1 MHWIHAIKERKIR
14 KGRFSIMTHYI
25 HRQLLTLQY
34 LEMQVALLVK
44 VLNVIKLALGL
55 LFFFTFSL
63 MDSHYLYLGWS
74 LSLVMGHWELYS
86 TPSLLGTFF
95 SITSVHNGGR
105 WWFLCCYMT
114 VRLIE
119 QPLCSYAHD
128 QECHHMIVSLITWL
142 SVSLTYLPLT
152 LYSHS
157 TMHSQLLL
165 FADWATLCV
174 PYPTLPYSLLC
185 DCGQSLSVAS
195 LH

>member
-74 LSLVMGHWELYS
+74 LPLIMGHWELYS
-86 TPSLLGTFF
+86 TLSLLGTFF
-95 SITSVHNGGR
+95 FLYFSLFSSAHYGGK
-105 WWFLCCYMT
+105 WWFLCSYMT

-119 QPLCSYAHD
+119 QPLHSWAHD
-128 QECHHMIVSLITWL
+128 QECQHMIVSLIMWL
-142 SVSLTYLPLT
+142 SVSLASLPLA

-157 TMHSQLLL
+157 MTHSQLLL
-165 FADWATLCV
+165 YADWVYVC
-174 PYPTLPYSLLC
+174 PTLHYPILYFLTVVSLYL
-185 DCGQSLSVAS
+185 
-195 LH
+195 